1 MKKIYGIIAL
11 FTLIPTAAKAHCPLC
26 TVGAG
31 ALAVGAA
38 YIGVSTYVV
47 GIFLGAFALALGIW
61 MSRIIKKE
69 YIPYQ
74 KQIVIVVIFLST
86 LLPLIPLLQEYTSIN
101 LYWFGTYG
109 TLFNKTYLIHKFLIG
124 STIGAG
130 LMLIS
135 PAISLRVSK
144 IKQKRL
150 FPYQGIVI
158 TFVLLILASLIMQ
171 FAL

>member
-31 ALAVGAA
+31 ALAVGAS

-61 MSRIIKKE
+61 MSRIVKKE
-69 YIPYQ
+69 YISYQ
-74 KQIVIVVIFLST
+74 KQILTVVIFLST
-86 LLPLIPLLQEYTSIN
+86 LLPLIPLLQDYTSIN
-101 LYWFGTYG
+101 IYWFGTYG
-109 TLFNKTYLIHKFLIG
+109 TFFNKTYLIHKFLVG
-124 STIGAG
+124 SSIGAV
-130 LMLIS
+130 LMFIS

-144 IKQKRL
+144 IKQRRL

-158 TFVLLILASLIMQ
+158 TFVLLFLASLIMQ
-171 FAL
+171 FIL